1 MKALRSVSSLSAY
14 GRADS
19 HLVQKTTTGAVS
31 KLSVKR
37 TESSIATVAHWRF
50 RQTMWN

>member
-1 MKALRSVSSLSAY
+1 MKALRSVSSFSAY

-31 KLSVKR
+31 KRLRHLSRKQHCHSCSPVPR
-37 TESSIATVAHWRF
+37 RIG
-50 RQTMWN
+50 